1 MFSYITEKI
10 VSNMEKQN
18 MIQTDRIN
26 IYKYGINQ
34 MFNMLLNIA
43 TFLVIGLIFH
53 MTLETIIFTAAY
65 IPLRIYAGGFHAKT
79 PFKCWI
85 VSAVMLIAVL
95 SAIKYADLKLYVFD
109 ILALIGIAVIL
120 VLSPVEDKNKP
131 LDELEKKI
139 YKKRCILTFAA
150 ELLIFV
156 LLRIFQIDTAS
167 ICFEAVWITLSLML
181 IAGKIKNSI
190 IDYNR

>member
-26 IYKYGINQ
+26 IYKYGISQ

-95 SAIKYADLKLYVFD
+95 SAIKYADLKLYVCSYRHSSD
-109 ILALIGIAVIL
+109 
-120 VLSPVEDKNKP
+120 P
-131 LDELEKKI
+131 
-139 YKKRCILTFAA
+139 
-150 ELLIFV
+150 
-156 LLRIFQIDTAS
+156 
-167 ICFEAVWITLSLML
+167 CFIPC
-181 IAGKIKNSI
+181 
-190 IDYNR
+190 